1 MNTDY
6 SYCSGVTC
14 SIRKSCKRYL
24 PDPPD
29 TRLQW
34 VWPAYNPETDKC
46 KYYEPTT
53 INSNKIRKD
62 MKKRLAKKILYVTSV
77 FGNWDSNYQPYS
89 IPQQQ
94 KALKVLK
101 IPMDIRDT
109 ILEYGVFGKIPVEYR
124 KYNPVEIFQIMLSK
138 NMNPGSVKEFRRCMK
153 QILNK

>member
-1 MNTDY
+1 M
-6 SYCSGVTC
+6 SLP
-14 SIRKSCKRYL
+14 YL
-24 PDPPD
+24 EIGI
-29 TRLQW
+29 
-34 VWPAYNPETDKC
+34 VI
-46 KYYEPTT
+46 
-53 INSNKIRKD
+53 INRIQ
-62 MKKRLAKKILYVTSV
+62 
-77 FGNWDSNYQPYS
+77 F
-89 IPQQQ
+89 QQQ

>member
-1 MNTDY
+1 
-6 SYCSGVTC
+6 
-14 SIRKSCKRYL
+14 
-24 PDPPD
+24 
-29 TRLQW
+29 
-34 VWPAYNPETDKC
+34 
-46 KYYEPTT
+46 
-53 INSNKIRKD
+53 

-138 NMNPGSVKEFRRCMK
+138 NMNPGSVKEFRWCMK

>member
-1 MNTDY
+1 
-6 SYCSGVTC
+6 
-14 SIRKSCKRYL
+14 
-24 PDPPD
+24 
-29 TRLQW
+29 
-34 VWPAYNPETDKC
+34 
-46 KYYEPTT
+46 
-53 INSNKIRKD
+53 
-62 MKKRLAKKILYVTSV
+62 MKKRLARKILYVTSV

-138 NMNPGSVKEFRRCMK
+138 NSMNPGSVKEFRRCMK